1 MRIVWSLAWAQL
13 RHLRGRWAL
22 LAAGIALV
30 VAVPVITGAM
40 SAQVS
45 AQTIRRTIA
54 SLDLADRSLLVN
66 QDGGSALRIGSHE
79 HNDVLVRRDLARVTA
94 APVIREMLFRQL
106 TAAGASFYL
115 GAADHLG
122 SSARIVAGR
131 LPRTCTP
138 HHCETVVIGNGDG
151 AKLRHGLAQVGIVV
165 VGRAERT
172 NPLLAGG
179 SFDPG
184 RVPVV
189 LGSDVA
195 AMARLAKL
203 VLFGRNYEWV
213 APVDPNRVVA
223 LGTAGYVARAAEID
237 AALSRTVGGT
247 AFVRPDA
254 QLLAAQQRADTSTR
268 RFGLLGGFAAVLL
281 LGFAVVAAIGLRR
294 EGRLLATVLARRGAT
309 AAQATAVTGVE
320 VVVGTAAGVVGG
332 LIIGAAVAATR
343 AQQTGRGPL
352 ESAAHAIGTAVPSV
366 AVLALAAAAVAVAVL
381 LWPDTQARAVWRLLD
396 LVALACL
403 GAAVLAT
410 DRGTASGT
418 SGDPLIVAL
427 PVLASVVAALVAAR
441 VWAPV
446 ARLAERVVPRRSIA
460 ARMALLG
467 AVRRPL
473 RPVATVAFLT
483 AATASVVFAGAYR
496 ATLLANDADQAA
508 YQVPLDA
515 IVGGSDTAL
524 VPPIRAGDFG
534 AGAAAYA
541 VRRTSA
547 GVTRIA
553 GVVDSTPTL
562 AVDAAAIAHA
572 RDWGRTT
579 GSSVSAAALA
589 RSLQVATPPRPRLP
603 AGTRRIAFA
612 ESGFD
617 PNSVVRLWLGAG
629 AGQEVTVGLEHRGN
643 QLVGTVPPGARAV
656 VGVGV
661 DESFDF
667 ATHRAH
673 TVGEGNTDQPSLA
686 GTLHLGAV
694 YADGRRIDW
703 DWTSWGSL
711 RGRVAA
717 TRGSFTLGYKITG
730 TAVVATPG
738 LAAVAGLQV
747 PVAVD
752 PQTARNAHGGVLPLS
767 IDATTS
773 IAARIVAVLPR
784 LPTVSGPFILAD
796 RTVFTAALDLREPG
810 GNPTEYWVSASPS
823 ALDRTLAGARFHD
836 LGVQRRD
843 SIQAGLEADPIGRGA
858 RDLLMIVALLA
869 LAVAAVALVL
879 LVVGERRDG
888 AGELY
893 AWEADGTRPA
903 TLRRMLAVRMLAVA
917 AVGIPVGVV
926 AGLLVAR
933 AGATL
938 VAVDAS
944 GSSPTPPLAVTLAT
958 VWTPLALVI
967 GIGAGVLCG
976 MGVAALALRERF
988 PVAAEADLR

>member
-30 VAVPVITGAM
+30 VAVPVITSAM

-45 AQTIRRTIA
+45 AQTIRRTIS

-66 QDGGSALRIGSHE
+66 QDGGSALRIGSHQR
-79 HNDVLVRRDLARVTA
+79 NDVIVRRELARLTS
-94 APVIREMLFRQL
+94 APVLRELLFRQL
-106 TAAGASFYL
+106 TAAGATFYL
-115 GAADHLG
+115 GAADQLG
-122 SSARIVAGR
+122 SAAHVLAGR
-131 LPRTCTP
+131 LPRSCTP
-138 HHCETVVIGNGDG
+138 QHCETVVLG
-151 AKLRHGLAQVGIVV
+151 ADTARLRHGLAQLGVVV
-165 VGRAERT
+165 VGRIERT

-184 RVPVV
+184 RLPVV
-189 LGSDVA
+189 LGGDVD

-203 VLFGRNYEWV
+203 LLFGRNYEWV
-213 APVDPNRVVA
+213 APVDPSRVVS
-223 LGTAGYVARAAEID
+223 LGTAGYVARAAAID
-237 AALSRTVGGT
+237 ATLSRTVGGT
-247 AFVRPDA
+247 SFVRPDA

-294 EGRLLATVLARRGAT
+294 EGRLLGSVLARRGAT
-309 AAQATAVTGVE
+309 STQVVAVTVVEVVIGAVTGV
-320 VVVGTAAGVVGG
+320 AAG
-332 LIIGAAVAATR
+332 LLIGAVVAATR
-343 AQQTGRGPL
+343 AGQTGRGPL
-352 ESAAHAIGTAVPSV
+352 AAAGHAVATSVPSV
-366 AVLALAAAAVAVAVL
+366 ALLALAAAVVAVAVL
-381 LWPDTQARAVWRLLD
+381 LWADAQARAVWRLLD
-396 LVALACL
+396 LLALACL

-410 DRGTASGT
+410 DRGAASGAA
-418 SGDPLIVAL
+418 GDPLIVAL
-427 PVLASVVAALVAAR
+427 PVLASVVAGLLAAR
-441 VWAPV
+441 VWAPL
-446 ARLAERVVPRRSIA
+446 ARLAERLLPRRSIA

-473 RPVATVAFLT
+473 RSVATVAFLT

-515 IVGGSDTAL
+515 VIGGSDTAL
-524 VPPIRAGDFG
+524 VPPVRGSEFG
-534 AGAAAYA
+534 PGAAAYA

-547 GVTRIA
+547 GITRLA

-562 AVDAAAIAHA
+562 AVDAAALAHV
-572 RDWGRTT
+572 RDWARTT
-579 GSSVSAAALA
+579 GSSKPGAAVA
-589 RSLQVATPPRPRLP
+589 RALQVATPPRPELP
-603 AGTRRIAFA
+603 AGTTRIAFA
-612 ESGFD
+612 QRGFD
-617 PNSVVRLWLGAG
+617 PNSVVRLWLGAD
-629 AGQEVTVGLEHRGN
+629 AGQEVTVGLEHRGER
-643 QLVGTVPPGARAV
+643 LVATVPAGARTV
-656 VGVGV
+656 IGLGV

-673 TVGEGNTDQPSLA
+673 AVGEGNTDQPSLA

-694 YADGRRIDW
+694 YANGRRLAW
-703 DWTSWGSL
+703 NWTSWGSL
-711 RGRVAA
+711 RGHVTATAA
-717 TRGSFTLGYKITG
+717 AFTLGYKIAG
-730 TAVVATPG
+730 TAVIANPG
-738 LAAVAGLQV
+738 AAALAGLQV

-752 PQTARNAHGGVLPLS
+752 PQTASNAHGGTLQLS
-767 IDATTS
+767 IDATTTL
-773 IAARIVAVLPR
+773 AARIVAVLPR
-784 LPTVSGPFILAD
+784 LPTVNGPFILAD
-796 RTVFTAALDLREPG
+796 RAVYTAALDLREPG
-810 GNPTEYWVSASPS
+810 GNPTEYWVSAPVA
-823 ALDRTLAGARFHD
+823 ALDRTLAGPRFHD
-836 LGVQRRD
+836 LAVQRRD

-879 LVVGERRDG
+879 LVIGERRDG

-944 GSSPTPPLAVTLAT
+944 GSSPTPPLAVTLGS
-958 VWTPLALVI
+958 VWTPLALLI
-967 GIGAGVLCG
+967 GIGAGVLAG
-976 MGVAALALRERF
+976 LVVAGLALRERF